1 MDRATPPHETQTPN
15 FSYARFQETAP
26 AAVAALRALTK
37 AVEDAGLEKDL
48 IEIVKLRVSQIN
60 GCAFCLAFHLD
71 VARRLGIAQ
80 DKLDLVAAWR
90 DAPVFSARE
99 RAALAFAEQAT
110 LMAAAPAA
118 VDAHGALLAEFSEA
132 EAMHLMVAIATINAW
147 NRIAGGLHFP
157 PLAPR
162 RA

>member
-1 MDRATPPHETQTPN
+1 MTTTEETDAPH

-48 IEIVKLRVSQIN
+48 IELVKLRVSQIN

-71 VARRLGIAQ
+71 AARRLGIAQ
-80 DKLDLVAAWR
+80 GKLDLIAAWR

-99 RAALAFAEQAT
+99 RAALAFAERVT
-110 LMAAAPAA
+110 GMAAAPVTA
-118 VDAHGALLAEFSEA
+118 DAHAALLGAFSEA
-132 EAMHLMVAIATINAW
+132 EAMHLTVSIATINAW

-162 RA
+162 RG

>member
-1 MDRATPPHETQTPN
+1 MTTTAETDAPH

-48 IEIVKLRVSQIN
+48 IELVKLRVSQIN

-71 VARRLGIAQ
+71 AARRLGIAQ
-80 DKLDLVAAWR
+80 GKLDLIAAWR

-99 RAALAFAEQAT
+99 RAALAFAERVT
-110 LMAAAPAA
+110 GMAAVPVTA
-118 VDAHGALLAEFSEA
+118 DAHAALLGAFSEA
-132 EAMHLMVAIATINAW
+132 EAMHLTVSIATINAW

-162 RA
+162 RG